1 MASLAN
7 TRVLVIGGSSGIGEA
22 VARRSAEAGA
32 DVTIASRSTDKL
44 ARAAE
49 AIGHGVRTAVLD
61 TGDNTAVERFFA
73 DNAAWDH
80 LIVSSAA
87 TARGGMRSMA
97 LDDAYGSMDSK
108 FWGSYRAVRAAR
120 MAEGGTI
127 TLVSG
132 FLSER
137 PSAGATLQG
146 AINAALEGLM
156 RGLALELAP
165 IRVNA
170 VSPGLIDTPLWD
182 DMPQARKHELM
193 SGAANQLPAGRIGR
207 AGDIANAV
215 HYLMITGFA
224 TGSVVRV
231 DGGGAIA

>member
-22 VARRSAEAGA
+22 IARRSAESGA
-32 DVTIASRSTDKL
+32 EVTIASRSTDKL
-44 ARAAE
+44 TRAAE
-49 AIGHGVRTAVLD
+49 TIGHRVSTAVLD
-61 TGDNTAVERFFA
+61 TSDNSAVEHFFA
-73 DNAAWDH
+73 HNPPWDH

-87 TARGGMRSMA
+87 TARGGMRAMS
-97 LDDAYGSMDSK
+97 LEDAYASMDSK
-108 FWGSYRAVRAAR
+108 FWGAYRAVRAAR
-120 MAEGGTI
+120 MADNGTI

-165 IRVNA
+165 VRVNA
-170 VSPGLIDTPLWD
+170 VSPGMIDTPLWA
-182 DMPQARKHELM
+182 DMPEARRRELM
-193 SGAANQLPAGRIGR
+193 KTTAAALPVGRVGR

>member
-22 VARRSAEAGA
+22 VARRSAESGA
-32 DVTIASRSTDKL
+32 EVTIASRSADKL
-44 ARAAE
+44 TRAAE
-49 AIGHGVRTAVLD
+49 TIGHGVQTAVLD
-61 TGDNTAVERFFA
+61 TRDNTAIEGFFA
-73 DNAAWDH
+73 DNAPWDH

-87 TARGGMRSMA
+87 TARGGMRSMS
-97 LDDAYGSMDSK
+97 LEDAYASMDSK
-108 FWGSYRAVRAAR
+108 FWGAYRAVRAAR
-120 MAEGGTI
+120 MTDGGTI

-165 IRVNA
+165 VRVNA
-170 VSPGLIDTPLWD
+170 VSPGMIDTPLWA
-182 DMPQARKHELM
+182 DMPEARRRELM
-193 SGAANQLPAGRIGR
+193 KTAASDLPVGRVGR